1 MTGTAADQL
10 RRVLDLVPRMADGES
25 HAIRDLARAIGT
37 DEQTLVRDL
46 GALAARFDTPG
57 GFVEGLSISLD
68 AEGCAEVYTQHFLRP
83 MRLTVPELRALELG
97 LAVLATERPPEE
109 LRAIAGARRRLH
121 EAICAIPGE
130 ASVAG
135 DQIGATFGPVTEADR
150 TTLAVLRQARHAH
163 RKVRIVYRKPDM
175 TVADA
180 RIVCPYAVLVAN
192 GAWYL
197 AGRCEHS
204 SGLRLFRVDRIEAA
218 SMLDA
223 TCAVP
228 ADFTPHQLVQDG
240 RPFVSSAPVG
250 TLVVRYSPHIAR
262 WIAEREGAPLAEDG
276 SLTLGYPLAD
286 TEWALRHVLQY
297 GADAEVLAPEAVR
310 LALAV
315 RLGEM
320 ARRSATS
327 VA

>member
-10 RRVLDLVPRMADGES
+10 RRLLDLVPRMADGEL
-25 HAIRDLARAIGT
+25 HPIRDLASAVGT
-37 DEQTLVRDL
+37 DEKTLVRDL
-46 GALAARFDTPG
+46 GSLAARFDTPG

-68 AEGCAEVYTQHFLRP
+68 ADGCAEVYTQHFLRP

-109 LRAIAGARRRLH
+109 LHAISGARERLQ
-121 EAICAIPGE
+121 EAICAIPGD
-130 ASVAG
+130 ASVSG
-135 DQIGATFGPVTEADR
+135 DQVDATFGPVTEADR

-163 RKVRIVYRKPDM
+163 RKVRIVYRKPNLTSPDE
-175 TVADA
+175 

-197 AGRCEHS
+197 AGLCERS
-204 SGLRLFRVDRIEAA
+204 SGLRLFRVDRIEEA
-218 SMLDA
+218 SMIDA
-223 TCAVP
+223 TYEVP

-240 RPFVSSAPVG
+240 RPFVPCAPVG
-250 TLVVRYSPHIAR
+250 TLIVRYSPHIAR
-262 WIAEREGAPLAEDG
+262 WIAEREGAALAEDG

-297 GADAEVLAPEAVR
+297 GADAEVLAPAEVR
-310 LALAV
+310 TALAV

-320 ARRSATS
+320 RQRSAI
-327 VA
+327 